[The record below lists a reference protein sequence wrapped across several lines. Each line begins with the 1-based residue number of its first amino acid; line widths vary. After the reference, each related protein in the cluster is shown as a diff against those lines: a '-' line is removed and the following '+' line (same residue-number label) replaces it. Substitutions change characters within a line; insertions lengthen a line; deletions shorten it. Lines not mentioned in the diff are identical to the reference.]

1 MSCLSRFLIFFSFCN
16 SGKEEIKMKID
27 LTTKKRNK
35 VKRRKEEC
43 LKNMER
49 MAPTKEDKD
58 GKMSE
63 IATQSKK

>member
-1 MSCLSRFLIFFSFCN
+1 
-16 SGKEEIKMKID
+16 MKID